1 VSSEP
6 TPPLSVH
13 TGPDGSVVW
22 TLDRPAALNSLA
34 PDLVAALDRA
44 CADVED
50 DPAVRS
56 VVLRGRG
63 RAFCAGGDLVTAR
76 AARDRGEAGA
86 YFATISAVL
95 TRIADLPVPAVAAV
109 HGCAVAGG
117 LELVLCCDL
126 VVATASTRFGDGHAR
141 YGLVP
146 GGGGSVRL
154 PRRIGAARARWL
166 MLTGDDV
173 SAATAERWGLVART
187 VADDGLDAAVDDL
200 VATLGRRSRDG
211 LRAMKHLLDA
221 GADRSVHDALAAET
235 DACAWHTGS
244 ADAGEGMAAFAEKR
258 APRFGVRDTGPDTA
272 SQATR
277 DPAGATP

>member
-1 VSSEP
+1 
-6 TPPLSVH
+6 
-13 TGPDGSVVW
+13 VW
-22 TLDRPAALNSLA
+22 TLDRPAALNSLS

-44 CADVED
+44 CADVEN

-86 YFATISAVL
+86 YFATISGVL
-95 TRIADLPVPAVAAV
+95 TRIADLPVPTVAAV
-109 HGCAVAGG
+109 HGWAVAGG

-126 VVATASTRFGDGHAR
+126 VVATASARFGDGHAR

-166 MLTGDDV
+166 LFTGEDV
-173 SAATAERWGLVART
+173 GAATAEHWGLVART
-187 VADDGLDAAVDDL
+187 VADDGLDAAVGEL
-200 VATLGRRSRDG
+200 VATLGLRSRDG
-211 LRAMKHLLDA
+211 LRTMKELLDA
-221 GADRSVHDALAAET
+221 GADRGVDDALAAET
-235 DACAWHTGS
+235 DACARHTGG

-258 APRFGVRDTGPDTA
+258 TPRFGVRETVPHAGQGSGRGSGRDT
-272 SQATR
+272 
-277 DPAGATP
+277 AGATP